1 MTQLFEVTVCKALV
15 DSNISC
21 TRELDAYLDKY
32 ATVWFKE
39 YREQNEIASV
49 DAMYVLIAVIFMMIK
64 SSMTYDQFC
73 HLLQGVNNDGE
84 FRVKDPS
91 LLPKALSDLSDP
103 PQVTTDFS
111 DVFLRRVY
119 TYVNNLE

>member
-1 MTQLFEVTVCKALV
+1 MTRLFEVAVCKALV

-39 YREQNEIASV
+39 YRDQNEIASV

-64 SSMTYDQFC
+64 SSMTYDQFY
-73 HLLQGVNNDGE
+73 HLLEGVNIDGE

-91 LLPKALSDLSDP
+91 LLPKALSDLSAP